1 MPSFLTDDGVRLDY
15 LESGMPTARAVVL
28 IAGFKAPATSWKA
41 QQKSLV
47 AAGYRVL
54 ALDQRGHGTSAS
66 GDPEHNAM
74 PQYGADLVRFLEHL
88 DLHDAVLVAFSIGGN
103 VIWSAIEQGAGDRV
117 AGVVIIDQ
125 TPKML
130 NTEDWP
136 HGFYG
141 YDESNRDTYF
151 ASEIPDPRQF
161 PFLKKGPVRI
171 ARLLKRLDLGRTS
184 LALLGR
190 ELALVHDH
198 ALADWRPVI
207 AQSPKPVL
215 FVAGAES
222 EFWPSSHAA
231 ASAAIAPA
239 GSSAVIPKAGHV
251 ANIEQPKAFNKVLLR
266 FLAEPPVPASPAG
279 GAGHPR

>member
-15 LESGMPTARAVVL
+15 LESGSRAGRPVVL

-41 QQKSLV
+41 QQNALV

-66 GDPEHNAM
+66 GDPEHDTM
-74 PQYGADLVRFLEHL
+74 PQYGADVARFLEHL
-88 DLHDAVLVAFSIGGN
+88 DLRDAVVVGFSMGAN

-130 NTEDWP
+130 NTPDWP

-151 ASEIPDPRQF
+151 ASQIPDPRQF
-161 PFLKKGPVRI
+161 PLLKKGPVRI
-171 ARLLKRLDLGRTS
+171 ARLLKALDLGRTTA
-184 LALLGR
+184 ALLGR

-207 AQSPKPVL
+207 AHNPAPVL

-239 GSSAVIPKAGHV
+239 GSSVVIPKSGHV

-266 FLAEPPVPASPAG
+266 FLVRLPPVG
-279 GAGHPR
+279 